1 MILEGVGI
9 PPEAVSHIP
18 PDTFPLIFVFHNPL
32 DPENSGG
39 VPALT
44 TLDVISMFVAMLY
57 RYAEVTNMRERLQAQ
72 IDQAMMHVRE
82 QTS

>member
-1 MILEGVGI
+1 MILEGVGV
-9 PPEAVSHIP
+9 PPEPIDRIP
-18 PDTFPLIFVFHNPL
+18 EAFPLIFVFHNPL

-39 VPALT
+39 VPALAT
-44 TLDVISMFVAMLY
+44 MDVLSMFVAMLY
-57 RYAEVTNMRERLQAQ
+57 RYAEITNMKERFQAE